1 MLPDGMELSGRL
13 RYQALLEKAEEHRL
27 RKRSADQPAS
37 QATTT
42 WQVRDW
48 LGKQLVEWGYKLQG
62 HPIASLPQ
70 LSEREPRNA

>member
-27 RKRSADQPAS
+27 RKRAAAQPAS

-48 LGKQLVEWGYKLQG
+48 LGTQLVNGG
-62 HPIASLPQ
+62 INC
-70 LSEREPRNA
+70 RGTT

>member
-13 RYQALLEKAEEHRL
+13 RYQALLEEAEEHSL
-27 RKRSADQPAS
+27 RKRAAAQPAS
-37 QATTT
+37 QATT

-62 HPIASLPQ
+62 HHIASLPQ